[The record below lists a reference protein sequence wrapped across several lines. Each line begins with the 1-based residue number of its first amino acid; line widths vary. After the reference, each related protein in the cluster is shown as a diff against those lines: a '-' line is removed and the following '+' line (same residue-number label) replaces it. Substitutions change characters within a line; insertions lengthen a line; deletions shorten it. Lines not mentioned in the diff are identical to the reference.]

1 MIVNSSHNNL
11 WLRDRIRY
19 GFMRKNFTTIDVDL
33 ILNDDVLAQN
43 CHIFQSH
50 LEEKFKIYQNMH
62 TWKAKNR
69 INQLPIVRR
78 RISIQQCKNLAM
90 NEI

>member
-1 MIVNSSHNNL
+1 
-11 WLRDRIRY
+11 
-19 GFMRKNFTTIDVDL
+19 
-33 ILNDDVLAQN
+33 
-43 CHIFQSH
+43 
-50 LEEKFKIYQNMH
+50 MH